1 MSSSTPELTLQD
13 AAMRAARHI
22 ESLVD
27 SRLAP
32 TSEPRWFCLAMI
44 PEQIWDASIDFHFGL
59 FAANVDFRR
68 VSGSCLFFNSRGEFG
83 LRQETELR
91 NLTRE
96 HLLAGGDM
104 VRPYSVLEPQT
115 EGVTTISAESAFDL
129 YMQGQSTRDSGID
142 FDRYAGTGRFYNRYS
157 VNREVLQHW
166 RVDIEMVKGYMLRN
180 LSALGELTASD
191 ISRVERELDNAR
203 RLRSAGHEVNRLLKA
218 RRRLPAPIRTLSGLT
233 SDSVWP
239 VFVAA
244 LICCAFLMDWG
255 HFRTQ
260 VLPGAAWFGVAA
272 AILATLFACAVANL
286 GVALRNRTYRRRA
299 LKVIRGVTTPRFAKT
314 ELKLDDD
321 SVSECSLAMLMI
333 LGAALLG
340 FVAVL
345 GT

>member
-1 MSSSTPELTLQD
+1 
-13 AAMRAARHI
+13 
-22 ESLVD
+22 
-27 SRLAP
+27 
-32 TSEPRWFCLAMI
+32 
-44 PEQIWDASIDFHFGL
+44 
-59 FAANVDFRR
+59 
-68 VSGSCLFFNSRGEFG
+68 
-83 LRQETELR
+83 
-91 NLTRE
+91 
-96 HLLAGGDM
+96 M